1 MRAMDAYNAIVKK
14 RDRRH
19 FLPKPIPDESL
30 RRILQAGRMA
40 GSSKN
45 AQPNRFV
52 VVRDPAGSAALA
64 ALSPLGRFVGA
75 APVVVVIVQE
85 GRPHSFDA
93 GRAAQNMMVAAFA
106 EGIGSCPAHLP
117 EGPLAEALGIPSDH
131 TVERVIAFGYVDP
144 ERDAPP
150 SAVARKRLPLAEIVH
165 WDRW

>member
-1 MRAMDAYNAIVKK
+1 MDAYGAIVKK

-19 FLPKPIPDESL
+19 FLARPVPDETL
-30 RRILQAGRMA
+30 RRVLQAGRMA

-52 VVRDPAGSAALA
+52 VVREPALIAQLA
-64 ALSPLGRFVGA
+64 DLSPLGRWVGT

-106 EGIGSCPAHLP
+106 EGVGSCPAHLP
-117 EGPLAEALGIPSDH
+117 EGPLADVLGVPGEL

-144 ERDAPP
+144 ERDRPP
-150 SAVARKRLPLAEIVH
+150 SGVARARLPLDEIVH

>member
-1 MRAMDAYNAIVKK
+1 MDAYEAILKK

-19 FLPKPIPDESL
+19 FLAWPVPDETL
-30 RRILQAGRMA
+30 RRVLQAGRMA

-52 VVRDPAGSAALA
+52 VVREPALIAQLA
-64 ALSPLGRFVGA
+64 DLSPLGRWVGT

-106 EGIGSCPAHLP
+106 EGVGSCPAHLP
-117 EGPLAEALGIPSDH
+117 EGPLAEVLGVPAEL

-150 SAVARKRLPLAEIVH
+150 SGVARARLPLDEIVH

>member
-1 MRAMDAYNAIVKK
+1 MDAYDAIVKK

-19 FLPKPIPDESL
+19 FLSQPLPEDVF

-52 VVRDPAGSAALA
+52 VVRKPEGLAALA
-64 ALSPLGRFVGA
+64 ALSPLGQFVGT

-106 EGIGSCPAHLP
+106 EGVGSCPAHLP
-117 EGPLAEALGIPSDH
+117 EGPLAEALGIPSNL

-144 ERDAPP
+144 ERDTPP
-150 SAVARKRLPLAEIVH
+150 SAVARKRLPLDEIIH

>member
-1 MRAMDAYNAIVKK
+1 MDAYEAIVKK

-19 FLPKPIPDESL
+19 FLAEPVPDEIL
-30 RRILQAGRMA
+30 QRILQAGRMA

-52 VVRDPAGSAALA
+52 VVRAPDLIAKLA
-64 ALSPLGRFVGA
+64 ELSPLGRWVGT
-75 APVVVVIVQE
+75 APLVVVIVQE

-106 EGIGSCPAHLP
+106 EGVGSCPAHLP
-117 EGPLAEALGIPSDH
+117 EEPLGELLGVPADL
-131 TVERVIAFGYVDP
+131 TVERVLAFGYVDP
-144 ERDAPP
+144 ERDSPP
-150 SAVARKRLPLAEIVH
+150 PAVAGKRLALEEIVH

>member
-1 MRAMDAYNAIVKK
+1 MDAYEAIVKK

-19 FLPKPIPDESL
+19 FLARPLPDATL

-52 VVRDPAGSAALA
+52 VVRDADRIAKLA
-64 ALSPLGRFVGA
+64 ALSPLGRWVGT

-106 EGIGSCPAHLP
+106 DGVGSCPAHLP
-117 EGPLAEALGIPSDH
+117 EGPLGEVLGVPADC
-131 TVERVIAFGYVDP
+131 TVERVVAFGYVDP
-144 ERDAPP
+144 ARDGPP
-150 SAVARKRLPLAEIVH
+150 SGVARPRLPLEDIVH
-165 WDRW
+165 WDTW

>member
-1 MRAMDAYNAIVKK
+1 MDAYEAIVKK

-19 FLPKPIPDESL
+19 FLARPVPDETL

-52 VVRDPAGSAALA
+52 VVRDAEQIAKLAG
-64 ALSPLGRFVGA
+64 LSPLGRWVGT

-117 EGPLAEALGIPSDH
+117 EGPLGEVLVVPPEV

-144 ERDAPP
+144 ERDVPP
-150 SAVARKRLPLAEIVH
+150 SGVARPRLPLDEIVH